1 MPTKT
6 VPSRLTQE
14 SQEPIILGSAGART
28 QEFRRY
34 THKLTTNV
42 SHIKQYIANAN
53 QSTVWISVNEK
64 FLYGLAEHL
73 LCATSSI
80 GKLIAL
86 HPIGQESW
94 PTLEAVFRHIA
105 PLTSASNRL
114 PREELFEVLIADNR
128 DDLFIGGNVDH
139 ATKIITLWRGNLKP
153 LNVPFSS
160 FKRSG
165 NGIRPDYNDFGI
177 KDYGQT
183 IRLGK
188 YEAAADALLYEFDP
202 EYRRRAKKNRIASE
216 KSFGAALRRL
226 RILRGF
232 KRDDFSQLSPKTIAR
247 IERGET
253 KKDSINP
260 RTLKAIAHRLSVAPE
275 KIEDY

>member
-6 VPSRLTQE
+6 VPSRLTQQ
-14 SQEPIILGSAGART
+14 SQEPIVFGSTEART
-28 QEFRRY
+28 QAFRRY
-34 THKLTTNV
+34 THKVATDV
-42 SHIKQYIANAN
+42 HRIEQYIADAN
-53 QSTVWISVNEK
+53 QSTVWISVTEK
-64 FLYGLAEHL
+64 FLYGLVEHL
-73 LCATSSI
+73 LCATSPI

-86 HPIGQESW
+86 HPIRQQSW
-94 PTLEAVFRHIA
+94 PTLEAVFKHIA
-105 PLTSASNRL
+105 PLAAAPNRL
-114 PREELFEVLIADNR
+114 PKEELFEVLVADNR

-160 FKRSG
+160 FKCSG
-165 NGIRPDYNDFGI
+165 NGIRPDYCGFGI

-232 KRDDFSQLSPKTIAR
+232 KRDDFAQLSPKTIAR

-253 KKDSINP
+253 KKDAITP
-260 RTLKAIAHRLSVAPE
+260 RTLKAIAHRLSVTPE
-275 KIEDY
+275 KIEGY